1 LLLLIKVVG
10 CSASEYANT
19 SKELPEKL
27 KSLKGRVLTMPK
39 ASIQRRDSQ
48 SAKQGERNV
57 AIEIAVTLI
66 ESAILAAAAAYSIR
80 KLSNAMSQRLERPGN
95 QEAKKRLEL
104 ILQRRLGRE
113 AKLDDLNSYES
124 MIAEDVVD
132 PLDIDAAFENVGGLD
147 EIKRELYELAV
158 LPLKRPDLFSSSS
171 LVKAPKGILLYGK
184 PGTGKTML
192 AKAIAKEAEA
202 TFISIKLS
210 KIMDKWYGESNK
222 LVAGTFSLAEKL
234 SPSIIFIDEL
244 DTFLNERNGME
255 GNASSTLKSEFLTL
269 WDGIGT
275 SSDAAVLVL
284 GATNRPHSVDSAIL
298 RRLPRAFKIPL
309 PSVENRLQIL
319 QLTLK
324 DQDMEPNVMK
334 SLPKVAQMTE
344 GYSGSD
350 LKELCRFVLL
360 SVTMEEQDQDAIDM
374 SNLKISSKT
383 RPLRTSD
390 FARAFNEIKPSVRD
404 QSHHDLN

>member
-1 LLLLIKVVG
+1 M
-10 CSASEYANT
+10 
-19 SKELPEKL
+19 PE
-27 KSLKGRVLTMPK
+27 

-48 SAKQGERNV
+48 AANESKNAAAV
-57 AIEIAVTLI
+57 VVVTLI
-66 ESAILAAAAAYSIR
+66 EAAITAAVASYAIR
-80 KLSNAMSQRLERPGN
+80 KLSSAMSQRLERPGN
-95 QEAKKRLEL
+95 QEAKQRLEK
-104 ILQRRLGRE
+104 ILQRRLGKE
-113 AKLDDLNSYES
+113 AKLDNLNSYES

-184 PGTGKTML
+184 PGRKIFRTTCRPAMECAAVCIACADALHFFPLPLGTGKTML
-192 AKAIAKEAEA
+192 AKAIAKEAQA

-244 DTFLNERNGME
+244 DTFLNERSGME
-255 GNASSTLKSEFLTL
+255 GSASSSLKSEFLTL

-275 SSDAAVLVL
+275 SSDCAVLVL

-309 PSVENRLQIL
+309 PSVESRLQIL
-319 QLTLK
+319 QITLK
-324 DQDMEPNVMK
+324 DQDMEPNVVK
-334 SLPKVAQMTE
+334 SLPKVATND
-344 GYSGSD
+344 GGI
-350 LKELCRFVLL
+350 LWK
-360 SVTMEEQDQDAIDM
+360 
-374 SNLKISSKT
+374 
-383 RPLRTSD
+383 
-390 FARAFNEIKPSVRD
+390 
-404 QSHHDLN
+404 